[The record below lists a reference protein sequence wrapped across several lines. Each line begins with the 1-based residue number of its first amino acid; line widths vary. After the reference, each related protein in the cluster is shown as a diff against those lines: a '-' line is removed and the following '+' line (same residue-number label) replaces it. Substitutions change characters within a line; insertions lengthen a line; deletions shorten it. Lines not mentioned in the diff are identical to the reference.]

1 MFFLKTW
8 VLASGSAGA
17 AGLIHLPLMLL
28 PSFAIRFVCSRYILK
43 TEDIGVALILSGL
56 SYVVV
61 FYTCFEIYFP
71 VMALLGL

>member
-1 MFFLKTW
+1 MGW
-8 VLASGSAGA
+8 VLASGSADA

-28 PSFAIRFVCSRYILK
+28 PFFAMGFVCSRCILK
-43 TEDIGVALILSGL
+43 TEDSGVTLILSGL

>member
-1 MFFLKTW
+1 
-8 VLASGSAGA
+8 
-17 AGLIHLPLMLL
+17 MLL
-28 PSFAIRFVCSRYILK
+28 PFFAMGFVCSRCILK
-43 TEDIGVALILSGL
+43 TEDSGVTLVLSGL

>member
-1 MFFLKTW
+1 
-8 VLASGSAGA
+8 
-17 AGLIHLPLMLL
+17 MLL
-28 PSFAIRFVCSRYILK
+28 PSFVIGFVCSRYILK
-43 TEDIGVALILSGL
+43 TEDIGVTLILSGL